1 MVPWASTKILG
12 LLTRAQQKSIIDE
25 ALSKQVDGRFS
36 LSSRSSKPWGD
47 APLETG
53 SDGYA
58 TGLVAFVLQEL
69 GPDLVRDQS
78 QLEVSLTWLKRNQ
91 EEQKAAGSRIHS
103 DKRRNP
109 DSDVGRFMSDAATAY
124 AVLALRCANQG
135 Y

>member
-12 LLTRAQQKSIIDE
+12 LLTRAQQKLIIDE
-25 ALSKQVDGRFS
+25 ALSKQQVDGGFS
-36 LSSRSSKPWGD
+36 LTSFSRSSKPWGD

-103 DKRRNP
+103 KNGETP
-109 DSDVGRFMSDAATAY
+109 IPMLVAS
-124 AVLALRCANQG
+124 
-135 Y
+135 